1 MKRIVLTFGVISGA
15 ISALMMF
22 ASLPFIRSVP
32 FEYYAAIG
40 YTTFVASFLM
50 VFFGIRSYRDNVGG
64 GAISFG
70 RAFQVGIL
78 ITLISCAIYAVTWD
92 FIYHRFF
99 PDFLDQ
105 YSNYMIEKMRAQGA
119 TAEAVSEQMQLN
131 VQFKEWYRN
140 PVLRY
145 GLTLM
150 EAFPVGLLV
159 TLISAWVLRKRPRES
174 FPRQTAT

>member
-1 MKRIVLTFGVISGA
+1 
-15 ISALMMF
+15 
-22 ASLPFIRSVP
+22 
-32 FEYYAAIG
+32 
-40 YTTFVASFLM
+40 
-50 VFFGIRSYRDNVGG
+50 
-64 GAISFG
+64 
-70 RAFQVGIL
+70 VGIL